1 MELINKTIT
10 EIISEHNSAAVVFDK
25 YRLDFC
31 CSGDQVLQDAIKQA
45 NIAVDFLLED
55 LEMAISGETEAN
67 VDFTTLS
74 VSEVDELTRT
84 WYHRFRNEYHDFL
97 RHKISEIST
106 LSQKVQN
113 EIADD
118 RLPLIRELIMSM
130 FNHLAPHMLSEEKVL
145 FPYLEYMEHT
155 LNKGKIPKPASFGKL
170 KKSVSVM
177 LDDHEASAGQLDE
190 LTELTN
196 NYTCDQKDNAL
207 LCDFFDQLK
216 ALDQNLRMHIFI
228 ENNVLFKKARALE
241 EQYIKANS

>member
-10 EIISEHNSAAVVFDK
+10 EIVSTHNSAALVFEK
-25 YRLDFC
+25 YHLDFC
-31 CSGDQVLQDAIKQA
+31 CNGDKVLEEAVKEA

-55 LEMAISGETEAN
+55 LKVAISNEAEEN
-67 VDFTTLS
+67 IDFTDLS
-74 VSEVDELTRT
+74 VSEVSEILRND
-84 WYHRFRNEYHDFL
+84 YHNFL

-113 EIADD
+113 EDPDD
-118 RLPLIRELIMSM
+118 RLVQIRELIMSM

-155 LNKGKIPKPASFGKL
+155 LSKGKIPKPASFGKL

-190 LTELTN
+190 LRELTN
-196 NYTCDQKDNAL
+196 NYTCDQKDNQL
-207 LCDFFDQLK
+207 LCDYYSELK
-216 ALDQNLRMHIFI
+216 ELDQNLRMHIFI
-228 ENNVLFKKARALE
+228 ENNVLFKKARVLE
-241 EQYIKANS
+241 DQYTKANS